1 LTFWEGCL
9 PYPKWVELAGW
20 FGEFGGLKGVC
31 VPEQEEDLVLD
42 KLVSGD
48 RPSLYAT
55 GMVGAQSLKEAGIA
69 VFMLDVLGRVHL
81 VPPQFVEVKRRPRL
95 RDEELHALDENDA
108 MELLLKQEDSEDSI
122 LAYMARRAAAHSE
135 KGGL

>member
-1 LTFWEGCL
+1 M
-9 PYPKWVELAGW
+9 
-20 FGEFGGLKGVC
+20 
-31 VPEQEEDLVLD
+31 PEQEEDLVLD

-48 RPSLYAT
+48 RPSLYAA
-55 GMVGAQSLKEAGIA
+55 GMVAAQSLKEVGIA

-81 VPPQFVEVKRRPRL
+81 VPPQFVEVARKPRL
-95 RDEELHALDENDA
+95 KDDELHELAEDEAMAL
-108 MELLLKQEDSEDSI
+108 LIKQQDSEDSI